1 LEPTSARNATCICGQ
16 LPTQF
21 AGHRSGQLPA
31 AQVEELPKLL
41 LQLRQITSELQVG
54 LLKVGSP
61 LNAQKIRAT
70 EQLVQA
76 RQSVLLDDVRNQ
88 TQGLLPDNR
97 LVAPTGDKVG
107 GVNIDQQAGRFVLRL
122 AEDLKLQFA

>member
-1 LEPTSARNATCICGQ
+1 M
-16 LPTQF
+16 
-21 AGHRSGQLPA
+21 
-31 AQVEELPKLL
+31 L

-97 LVAPTGDKVG
+97 LVATTGDKVG